1 MKCFRKV
8 LRCELVEFLRL
19 PGRLMYRGG
28 VRWERSDL
36 GESSGVEERV
46 RSERV

>member
-1 MKCFRKV
+1 MKCFRKT
-8 LRCELVEFLRL
+8 LRREEMEFLRL
-19 PGRLMYRGG
+19 PRRPMYQGG

-36 GESSGVEERV
+36 GESSGVGKRV